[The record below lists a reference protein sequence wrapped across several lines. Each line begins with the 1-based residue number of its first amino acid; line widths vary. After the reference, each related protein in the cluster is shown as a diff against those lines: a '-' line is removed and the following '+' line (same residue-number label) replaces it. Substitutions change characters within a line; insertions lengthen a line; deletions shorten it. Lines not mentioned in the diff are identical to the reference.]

1 MFQLPCSSWLVRVD
15 KWGRRPDPALSPQ
28 SGQVWPLPPR
38 AECWEP
44 LGLGGQAVPRT
55 CEAGPPV
62 HISTSP
68 GTSSQFL
75 TKPRFPF
82 CAVPS
87 WGDIWR
93 GHYQEFR
100 GVTNPKSGQLE
111 RPGGVMDIRGAGRP
125 CESHIVKERRRE
137 GPVDPERKECEVS
150 KGWGSRLALDSEE
163 AEKGTPGGRRPTTG

>member
-1 MFQLPCSSWLVRVD
+1 MVITKTGPPRGCKHSISQGRPWSLRPKSLLGQVSSSGPSPGPWLGCMFQLPCSSWPVRVD

-28 SGQVWPLPPR
+28 SGQLWPLPPR

-55 CEAGPPV
+55 CEAGQPV

-111 RPGGVMDIRGAGRP
+111 RPGGVMDIRGAGRLA
-125 CESHIVKERRRE
+125 SHT
-137 GPVDPERKECEVS
+137 
-150 KGWGSRLALDSEE
+150 L
-163 AEKGTPGGRRPTTG
+163 